1 MRERKLNRLS
11 GYDYST
17 AGSYFITICIKNREC
32 MFGEILDGEMKLNE
46 SGKITDEQWKW
57 LFQQYNYIR
66 MDEYVIMPNHFHGI
80 IHIVGN
86 GNIPMYGTVA
96 TVPRGDNDRSLH
108 RKIKPIPELIG
119 AFKTTSS
126 KLIHRNGNIEFHWQ
140 KSYHDRIIRNEREL
154 YRIQKYITNNPKNWN
169 RDKENQS
176 AYRNCRERY
185 RNCKERSRPFPTTTI
200 PTTTVMTTTQN
211 NIRIMA
217 NNE

>member
-80 IHIVGN
+80 IHIVVGN
-86 GNIPMYGTVA
+86 GNIDDVGNG
-96 TVPRGDNDRSLH
+96 RDRSLH

-176 AYRNCRERY
+176 AYRNCRKRY

-211 NIRIMA
+211 NIRITA
-217 NNE
+217 NNG

>member
-17 AGSYFITICIKNREC
+17 TGSYFVTICIKNREC
-32 MFGEILDGEMKLNE
+32 LFGEILDGEMKLNE
-46 SGKITDEQWKW
+46 TGKIADEQWKW
-57 LFQQYNYIR
+57 LFQQYKYIQ

-80 IHIVGN
+80 IHIVDVGN
-86 GNIPMYGTVA
+86 G
-96 TVPRGDNDRSLH
+96 RDRSLQYGDNPQ

-126 KLIHRNGNIEFHWQ
+126 KLIHRNGNTEFQWQ
-140 KSYHDRIIRNEREL
+140 KSYHDRIIRNDREL
-154 YRIQKYITNNPKNWN
+154 YRIQKYISNNPKNWN

-176 AYRNCRERY
+176 SY
-185 RNCKERSRPFPTTTI
+185 RNCKERSRPFPTTKI
-200 PTTTVMTTTQN
+200 PTTTVIITMQN
-211 NIRIMA
+211 NIQTTA

>member
-96 TVPRGDNDRSLH
+96 PVPY
-108 RKIKPIPELIG
+108 
-119 AFKTTSS
+119 
-126 KLIHRNGNIEFHWQ
+126 IE
-140 KSYHDRIIRNEREL
+140 K
-154 YRIQKYITNNPKNWN
+154 
-169 RDKENQS
+169 
-176 AYRNCRERY
+176 
-185 RNCKERSRPFPTTTI
+185 
-200 PTTTVMTTTQN
+200 
-211 NIRIMA
+211 
-217 NNE
+217 

>member
-46 SGKITDEQWKW
+46 SGKIADEQWKW

-86 GNIPMYGTVA
+86 GNLSMYGTVA
-96 TVPRGDNDRSLH
+96 TVPYGENGRSPQQYNNDPQQ
-108 RKIKPIPELIG
+108 KIKPIPELIG

-154 YRIQKYITNNPKNWN
+154 YRIQKYISNNPKNWN

-176 AYRNCRERY
+176 AYRNC
-185 RNCKERSRPFPTTTI
+185 KERSRPFPTTTM
-200 PTTTVMTTTQN
+200 PTTTQN